1 MFIAGV
7 STFFAVKKQKNG
19 KIKYKAASKR
29 DLVPLLV
36 TIVPLVAVGWIL
48 HANHTITNASDGSL
62 HVGQCTFGDLC
73 MHLSFITSISVQKT
87 FPPNYSLLPG
97 TPLGYPFLCD
107 SVSSTFYTLGAS
119 LRIAAMLP
127 ALYAFL
133 VVVLG
138 VYCFFDEWFKN
149 TRVSVLAT
157 YLFFI
162 GGGLGFAYLFNN
174 KQLLAGEGISR
185 WQEMLEG
192 FYKTPTI
199 CLPRDCAG
207 SIQLLTCLFRSVQLC
222 LAGALL
228 FPALQLLHRAVMQR
242 EYKCIVPLGIIT
254 GCMPLVHTH
263 SFLAIG
269 IISAFL
275 FVAALGKML
284 MSGVSEKHE
293 KLAVRNLG
301 LFVCSAIVGALR
313 MLNIRVVTEG
323 LDDRFTIIAGTLTVV
338 VSVVMLAL
346 AMPKKN
352 AKGERKGSDDGLG
365 NRACDGAY
373 ANVQSHR
380 TQIHISSRNCIGGWS
395 CDFINAAGK
404 SIRAR
409 FRVAGVYDCSNGFC
423 PLFTTAERQEGSL
436 LPMR

>member
-1 MFIAGV
+1 MGNIISVLYILAFAGCGILTARPIFASDRPLKRILFGLTFGLVMLLWLPVLFAFILDFTLAAQILALAAAVLIAGV
-7 STFFAVKKQKNG
+7 STFFAVKKQKSG

-174 KQLLAGEGISR
+174 KQLLAGEGINR

-192 FYKTPTI
+192 FYKTPTN
-199 CLPRDCAG
+199 LPADGLRW
-207 SIQLLTCLFRSVQLC
+207 SIQFLTCLFRSVQLC
-222 LAGALL
+222 LAGRC
-228 FPALQLLHRAVMQR
+228 FSPHFSF
-242 EYKCIVPLGIIT
+242 CT
-254 GCMPLVHTH
+254 GR
-263 SFLAIG
+263 S
-269 IISAFL
+269 
-275 FVAALGKML
+275 
-284 MSGVSEKHE
+284 
-293 KLAVRNLG
+293 
-301 LFVCSAIVGALR
+301 CSA
-313 MLNIRVVTEG
+313 N
-323 LDDRFTIIAGTLTVV
+323 
-338 VSVVMLAL
+338 
-346 AMPKKN
+346 
-352 AKGERKGSDDGLG
+352 
-365 NRACDGAY
+365 
-373 ANVQSHR
+373 
-380 TQIHISSRNCIGGWS
+380 
-395 CDFINAAGK
+395 INA
-404 SIRAR
+404 
-409 FRVAGVYDCSNGFC
+409 
-423 PLFTTAERQEGSL
+423 
-436 LPMR
+436 